1 MRAELCESRSA
12 SLDTTII
19 LQRSFVR
26 NFLMHG
32 FHLFLSLLLRPP
44 SPQAL
49 LARYLPVKATHTAL
63 PAQPLIQ
70 DTQCGFKLYTR
81 ASARTAFE
89 GMHINR
95 WIFDVEALLR
105 AEMASQTAL
114 RRVALRGGMAAVRAK
129 EATGKSAE
137 VGTDS
142 AEDPLLLLP
151 LPIAEVPVEWTEVDG
166 SKIDLLKDSVGMALD
181 LLVIRA
187 NYALGRWPRPP
198 PARVDAAETCAR

>member
-70 DTQCGFKLYTR
+70 DTQCGFKLFTR

-114 RRVALRGGMAAVRAK
+114 RRVALRGGMAAIRAK
-129 EATGKSAE
+129 ASSEK
-137 VGTDS
+137 GTS
-142 AEDPLLLLP
+142 EDPLLLLP